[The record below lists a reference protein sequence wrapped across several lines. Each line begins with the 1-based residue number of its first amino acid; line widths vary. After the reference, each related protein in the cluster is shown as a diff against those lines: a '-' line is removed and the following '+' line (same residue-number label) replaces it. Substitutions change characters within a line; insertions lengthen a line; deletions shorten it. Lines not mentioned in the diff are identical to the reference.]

1 MKSSPRTQKNPT
13 SANWPIEQL
22 PGLKND
28 DLKIL
33 NKHGISTTF
42 ELLQQTRTGP
52 QKEAL
57 AVQLAVPVRTVSK
70 WVAMADLARLP
81 AVGCQ
86 YCGLLL
92 HVGICS
98 TVQLAKTPLHMLQRQ
113 MLRFQVQLFQRT
125 ELSPTL
131 EQIALWI
138 RQAQQLTTKQPVK
151 P

>member
-1 MKSSPRTQKNPT
+1 MKSSRPAQKALT
-13 SANWPIEQL
+13 SVNWPIDQL

-28 DLKIL
+28 DLKNL
-33 NKHGISTTF
+33 NTHGITTTF
-42 ELLQQTRTGP
+42 ELLRQTRTVSE
-52 QKEAL
+52 KETL
-57 AVQLAVPVRTVSK
+57 AVQLAVPVRIVSK

-98 TVQLAKTPLHMLQRQ
+98 TAQLAQTPLHKLQRQ
-113 MLRFQVQLFQRT
+113 MLRFQVQIFQRT

-131 EQIALWI
+131 EQIAIWI
-138 RQAQQLTTKQPVK
+138 RQAQQLTTRKPVK
-151 P
+151 E